1 MRILAPRR
9 SLALRW
15 CFLKIFESLA
25 LPFLSLTLLDL
36 NGQPLPLQVT
46 LSLARFVTLE
56 RLRVVT
62 RVARPVKRN
71 EKRIVASTESNG
83 AENPL
88 QSSSTLLPA
97 TSAVPGTQ
105 NELAAGVGCTLPTR
119 SMARTLKVCLP
130 SVRVGVVHGEE
141 HAPKEPLSRLHWNFE
156 PPSFELKPN
165 VPLWPLVDPGPEAI
179 AAFGASVSSARV
191 TKRPLGTSV
200 STTLR
205 LL

>member
-1 MRILAPRR
+1 MRIRAPRR
-9 SLALRW
+9 GFARRW
-15 CFLKIFESLA
+15 CFLKIRESLA

-62 RVARPVKRN
+62 RVERPVKRN

-105 NELAAGVGCTLPTR
+105 NDRDVGVGWTLPTR
-119 SMARTLKVCLP
+119 SMALTLTVWRP
-130 SVRVGVVHGEE
+130 SGRFAAVQGEE
-141 HAPKEPLSRLHWNFE
+141 HGPKGRLSTRHWKVGRSL
-156 PPSFELKPN
+156 SFEAN
-165 VPLWPLVDPGPEAI
+165 VNLLLVRPVGVGPDVIDAVGGSE
-179 AAFGASVSSARV
+179 S
-191 TKRPLGTSV
+191 
-200 STTLR
+200 
-205 LL
+205 